1 MIKTLRSHRNTHDGS
16 LEGTED
22 LSPKNYNLL
31 YSCNPLKERIQD
43 YDESWDW
50 LGRLAIEYNWKYRKK
65 ICTKCTRQE
74 ELKCHKIDNFRI
86 IDNVKIQET
95 HCSKLENARA
105 NKLRN
110 HVKHVLALNP
120 FSKY

>member
-50 LGRLAIEYNWKYRKK
+50 LGR
-65 ICTKCTRQE
+65 
-74 ELKCHKIDNFRI
+74 F
-86 IDNVKIQET
+86 
-95 HCSKLENARA
+95 A
-105 NKLRN
+105 NKSHGFEYCART
-110 HVKHVLALNP
+110 VKERKLSLP
-120 FSKY
+120 SGIE